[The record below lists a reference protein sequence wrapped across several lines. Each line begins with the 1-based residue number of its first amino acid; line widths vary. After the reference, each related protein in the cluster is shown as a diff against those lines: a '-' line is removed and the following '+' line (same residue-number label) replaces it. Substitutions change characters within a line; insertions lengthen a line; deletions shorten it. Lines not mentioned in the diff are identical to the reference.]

1 MFNLKPDNDRT
12 PFEAQ
17 SETDGEE
24 AAPVRTAASPSPP
37 APPVEGSG
45 AGGRVSVLASD
56 LTILGEG
63 VTIVSQNKVRI
74 EGKIRADVHA
84 REVVIDK
91 EASVTGE
98 VWAERVDVMG
108 EVNGSVIAV
117 ALKLHD
123 SASVKGEVMHQKLSI
138 AEGARFDGAVQ
149 LIRDPREL
157 MPMLEVEA
165 LAGGEAAGAGGND
178 GGHETG

>member
-1 MFNLKPDNDRT
+1 MFNLRPDNDRT

-17 SETDGEE
+17 SETDGED
-24 AAPVRTAASPSPP
+24 AAPVRAAASPSPP
-37 APPVEGSG
+37 SPPVEGSG
-45 AGGRVSVLASD
+45 SGARVSVLASD

-123 SASVKGEVMHQKLSI
+123 SANVKGGVMHQKLSI
-138 AEGARFDGAVQ
+138 AEGAKFDGAVQ

-157 MPMLEVEA
+157 MPIPDADA
-165 LAGGEAAGAGGND
+165 LASGRPEPPKGQDVEIG
-178 GGHETG
+178 

>member
-12 PFEAQ
+12 PFETQ
-17 SETDGEE
+17 SETDCEE
-24 AAPVRTAASPSPP
+24 AALAGSEASPSPP
-37 APPVEGSG
+37 SSPVEGSG
-45 AGGRVSVLASD
+45 PNAQVSVLASD
-56 LTILGEG
+56 LSILGEG
-63 VTIVSQNKVRI
+63 ITIVSQNKVRI
-74 EGKIRADVHA
+74 QGKIHADVHA

-117 ALKLHD
+117 ALKLHE
-123 SASVKGEVMHQKLSI
+123 SANVKGGVMHQKLTI
-138 AEGARFDGAVQ
+138 AEGAKFDGAVQ

-157 MPMLEVEA
+157 MPTLDADVLANGRPEPPKVEDV
-165 LAGGEAAGAGGND
+165 EID
-178 GGHETG
+178 

>member
-1 MFNLKPDNDRT
+1 MFNLKPDNDRS

-24 AAPVRTAASPSPP
+24 EAALPRTAASPSPP
-37 APPVEGSG
+37 SPPVEGSG
-45 AGGRVSVLASD
+45 AGVHVSVLASD

-63 VTIVSQNKVRI
+63 ITIVSQNKVRI

-91 EASVTGE
+91 AASVTGE

-123 SASVKGEVMHQKLSI
+123 SANVKGEVMHQKLSI
-138 AEGARFDGAVQ
+138 AEGAKFDGAVQ

-157 MPMLEVEA
+157 MPILDAEE
-165 LAGGEAAGAGGND
+165 LANIKSGG
-178 GGHETG
+178 

>member
-24 AAPVRTAASPSPP
+24 AALPGAAASPSPP
-37 APPVEGSG
+37 SPPVEGSG
-45 AGGRVSVLASD
+45 PDAQVSVLASD

-63 VTIVSQNKVRI
+63 ITIVSQNKVRI
-74 EGKIRADVHA
+74 QGKIRADVHA

-123 SASVKGEVMHQKLSI
+123 SANVKGGVMHQKLTI
-138 AEGARFDGAVQ
+138 AEGAKFDGAVQ

-157 MPMLEVEA
+157 MPTLDADVLANGRPEPPRAEDVEI
-165 LAGGEAAGAGGND
+165 D
-178 GGHETG
+178 

>member
-24 AAPVRTAASPSPP
+24 AALPRTVASPSPP
-37 APPVEGSG
+37 SLPVEGAG
-45 AGGRVSVLASD
+45 AGAYVSVLASD
-56 LTILGEG
+56 LSILGEG
-63 VTIVSQNKVRI
+63 ITIVSQNKVRI
-74 EGKIRADVHA
+74 EGRIRADVHA
-84 REVVIDK
+84 REVVIEKD
-91 EASVTGE
+91 ASVTGE

-123 SASVKGEVMHQKLSI
+123 SANVKGGIMHQKLSI
-138 AEGARFDGAVQ
+138 AEGAKFDGAVQ

-157 MPMLEVEA
+157 MPTLDAEV
-165 LAGGEAAGAGGND
+165 LASGRPEPPRGQG
-178 GGHETG
+178 T

>member
-24 AAPVRTAASPSPP
+24 AVPVRTAASPSPP
-37 APPVEGSG
+37 APPVEGAG
-45 AGGRVSVLASD
+45 AGAHVSVLASD

-63 VTIVSQNKVRI
+63 ITIVSQNKVRI

-91 EASVTGE
+91 AACVTGE

-123 SASVKGEVMHQKLSI
+123 SANVKGEVMHQKLSI
-138 AEGARFDGAVQ
+138 AEGAKFDGAVQ

-157 MPMLEVEA
+157 MPILDAEQ
-165 LAGGEAAGAGGND
+165 LANAKSGG
-178 GGHETG
+178 